1 MYWDTRVS
9 GNVMRKKITIA
20 SCFLTLGLSVS
31 FAQPICPLDSS
42 IKPRAAV
49 SLDKFAA
56 VAILNDG
63 RIKPVDTY
71 ARTLLLQISG
81 KTSFGRKSAV
91 QWLARL
97 LFAPATTFEDKV
109 FLINNPEIATALGV
123 EPEPKRRYSFSR
135 IEPGLAK
142 LEELARTADKIEPRE
157 RSVVEQEILRV
168 YQNVFL
174 YDLHTRVFRFAL
186 PSSEFQITDPEIIKT
201 LGLPETQKTFSFY
214 DLASRAELLQ
224 QGAKGLELSKPETWA
239 VKDKELFGLMNN
251 LFHWSATYSDLP
263 FTIVPSLEASGQGW
277 LSPMDAIS
285 REFSDPKAREEIGYT
300 RAMVVH
306 YWNGEQMPF
315 DLAARSLSNSV
326 LSRTDAAT
334 QKNIRKIPLE
344 LFYNRAN
351 LFLWT
356 KMFYALA
363 FAVFLLS
370 FFLTR
375 PFLRQS
381 ALLLIA
387 AGLIPH
393 VGALVLRIVIMGRP
407 PVSNLYETFIFVSMI
422 SVIAGVIIELVN
434 KRWVGNVTASVC
446 GLVFLLIAGKFA
458 AEGDTLQMLVAVLN
472 SNFWLGTHVLTITIG
487 YAGCC
492 VAGLIGHLYILQ
504 RIRDPKDKAALES
517 TYLNMIGALGFGLM
531 MSFLGT
537 MLGGI
542 WADESWGRF
551 WGWDPK
557 ENGALLIVLWCA
569 IIFHAKVGRFIGPL
583 GVAAGSVLGIVV
595 VMWAWFGVN
604 LLNVGLHSYGFT
616 SGIATGLLAYV
627 IGEVVFLAI
636 CVPMAKKRETR

>member
-1 MYWDTRVS
+1 ML
-9 GNVMRKKITIA
+9 KKLLLL
-20 SCFLTLGLSVS
+20 SCLAGVVATSAI
-31 FAQPICPLDSS
+31 AQPICPLDPS

-49 SLDKFAA
+49 SLDRFAA
-56 VAILNDG
+56 LAVLNEG
-63 RIKPVDTY
+63 RVKPVDTY
-71 ARTLLLQISG
+71 ARTLLLQLSG
-81 KTSFGRKSAV
+81 KTSFGRQSAV

-109 FLINNPEIATALGV
+109 FLINNPETATALGV

-135 IEPGLAK
+135 IEPGFAK
-142 LEELARTADKIEPRE
+142 LEELARMADKIEPKE

-186 PSSEFQITDPEIIKT
+186 PSSEFQITDPGIIKT
-201 LGLPETQKTFSFY
+201 LGLPETQKIFSFY

-224 QGAKGLELSKPETWA
+224 QGTQGLELSKPETWA

-251 LFHWSATYSDLP
+251 LFHWSTTYRDLP

-285 REFSDPKAREEIGYT
+285 REFSDLKVREEIAYA
-300 RAMVVH
+300 RDMVVY
-306 YWNGEQMPF
+306 YWNGEQTPF

-326 LSRTDAAT
+326 LSRAGAAT

-344 LFYNRAN
+344 LFYNRAD

-370 FFLTR
+370 FFMTR
-375 PFLRQS
+375 SWLRPAAFS
-381 ALLLIA
+381 LII
-387 AGLIPH
+387 AGSLPH
-393 VGALVLRIVIMGRP
+393 VLALVLRIIIMARP

-434 KRWVGNVTASVC
+434 RRWVGICVASVC
-446 GLVFLLIAGKFA
+446 GFVFLMLSGKFA
-458 AEGDTLQMLVAVLN
+458 AEGDTMQMLVAVLN
-472 SNFWLGTHVLTITIG
+472 SNFWLGTHVLSITVG
-487 YAGCC
+487 YAGVC
-492 VAGLIGHLYILQ
+492 VAGLVGHLYILQ
-504 RIRDPKDKAALES
+504 RIRYPKDKAALES
-517 TYLNMIGALGFGLM
+517 TYRNMIGALGFGLM

-537 MLGGI
+537 TLGGI
-542 WADESWGRF
+542 WADDSWGRF

-569 IIFHAKVGRFIGPL
+569 FLFHARLGRFITPL
-583 GVAAGSVLGIVV
+583 GAAAGCVLGIVV

-627 IGEVVFLAI
+627 LGEIAFLAI
-636 CVPMAKKRETR
+636 CVPLARKRD

>member
-1 MYWDTRVS
+1 ML
-9 GNVMRKKITIA
+9 KKILFFFYFTAVITTSA
-20 SCFLTLGLSVS
+20 I
-31 FAQPICPLDSS
+31 AQPICPLDSS
-42 IKPRAAV
+42 IRPRGAV

-56 VAILNDG
+56 LAVLDDG
-63 RIKPVDTY
+63 RVKPVDTY
-71 ARTLLLQISG
+71 ARTLLMQLSG
-81 KTSFGRKSAV
+81 KTSFGRQSAAG
-91 QWLARL
+91 WLARL

-123 EPEPKRRYSFSR
+123 EAEPRRRYSFSSL
-135 IEPGLAK
+135 EPGLAK
-142 LEELARTADKIEPRE
+142 LEELARMADKIEPKE
-157 RSVVEQEILRV
+157 RSVVEQEVLRV
-168 YQNVFL
+168 FQNVVF
-174 YDLHTRVFRFAL
+174 YDRHTRAFHFAL
-186 PSSEFQITDPEIIKT
+186 PSAEFQITDPAVVKALE
-201 LGLPETQKTFSFY
+201 LPEKQKVFSFY
-214 DLASRAELLQ
+214 DIASRAELMREQ
-224 QGAKGLELSKPETWA
+224 TKGLEFSKPGTWA
-239 VKDKELFGLMNN
+239 AKDKELFGLMNN
-251 LFHWSATYSDLP
+251 LFRWSMLYADLP
-263 FTIVPSLEASGQGW
+263 FAVIPSVEANGQGW

-285 REFSDPKAREEIGYT
+285 QEFSDPKVREEIGYT

-326 LSRTDAAT
+326 LGRADAAT

>member
-1 MYWDTRVS
+1 ML
-9 GNVMRKKITIA
+9 KKILFFFYFTAVITTSA
-20 SCFLTLGLSVS
+20 I
-31 FAQPICPLDSS
+31 AQPICPLDSS
-42 IKPRAAV
+42 IRPRGAV

-56 VAILNDG
+56 LAVLDDG
-63 RIKPVDTY
+63 RVKPVDTY
-71 ARTLLLQISG
+71 ARTLLMQLSG
-81 KTSFGRKSAV
+81 KTSFGRQSAAG
-91 QWLARL
+91 WLARL

-123 EPEPKRRYSFSR
+123 EAEPRRRYSFSSL
-135 IEPGLAK
+135 EPGLAK
-142 LEELARTADKIEPRE
+142 LEELARMADKIEPKE
-157 RSVVEQEILRV
+157 RSVVEQEVLRV
-168 YQNVFL
+168 FQNVVF
-174 YDLHTRVFRFAL
+174 YDRHTRAFHFAL
-186 PSSEFQITDPEIIKT
+186 PSAEFQITDPAVVKALE
-201 LGLPETQKTFSFY
+201 LPEKQKVFSFY
-214 DLASRAELLQ
+214 DIASRAELMREQ
-224 QGAKGLELSKPETWA
+224 TKGLEFSKPGTWA
-239 VKDKELFGLMNN
+239 AKDKELFGLMNN
-251 LFHWSATYSDLP
+251 LFRWSMLYADLP
-263 FTIVPSLEASGQGW
+263 FAVIPSVEANGQGW

-285 REFSDPKAREEIGYT
+285 QEFSDPKVREEIGYT

>member
-1 MYWDTRVS
+1 ML
-9 GNVMRKKITIA
+9 KKLLLL
-20 SCFLTLGLSVS
+20 SCLAGVVATSAI
-31 FAQPICPLDSS
+31 AQPICPLDPS

-49 SLDKFAA
+49 SLDRFAA
-56 VAILNDG
+56 LAVLNEG
-63 RIKPVDTY
+63 RVKPVDTY
-71 ARTLLLQISG
+71 ARTLLLQLSG
-81 KTSFGRKSAV
+81 KTSFGRQSAV

-109 FLINNPEIATALGV
+109 FLINNPETATALGV

-135 IEPGLAK
+135 IEPGFAK
-142 LEELARTADKIEPRE
+142 LEELARMADKIEPKE

-186 PSSEFQITDPEIIKT
+186 PSSEFQITDPGIIKT
-201 LGLPETQKTFSFY
+201 LGLPETQKIFSFY

-224 QGAKGLELSKPETWA
+224 QGTQGLELSKPETWA

-251 LFHWSATYSDLP
+251 LFHWSTTYSDLP
-263 FTIVPSLEASGQGW
+263 FAIVPSLEASGQGW

-285 REFSDPKAREEIGYT
+285 REFSDLKVREEIAYA
-300 RAMVVH
+300 RDMVVY
-306 YWNGEQMPF
+306 YWNGEQTPF

-326 LSRTDAAT
+326 LSRAGAAT

-344 LFYNRAN
+344 LFYNRAD

-370 FFLTR
+370 FFMTR
-375 PFLRQS
+375 SWLRPAAFSLIIAGFL
-381 ALLLIA
+381 
-387 AGLIPH
+387 PH
-393 VGALVLRIVIMGRP
+393 VLALVLRIIIMARP

-434 KRWVGNVTASVC
+434 RRWVGICVASVC
-446 GLVFLLIAGKFA
+446 GFVFLMLSGKFA
-458 AEGDTLQMLVAVLN
+458 GEGDTMQMLVAVLN
-472 SNFWLGTHVLTITIG
+472 SNFWLGTHVLSITVG
-487 YAGCC
+487 YAGVC
-492 VAGLIGHLYILQ
+492 VAGLVGHLYILQ
-504 RIRDPKDKAALES
+504 RIRYPKDKAALES
-517 TYLNMIGALGFGLM
+517 TYRNMIGALGFGLM

-537 MLGGI
+537 TLGGI
-542 WADESWGRF
+542 WADDSWGRF

-569 IIFHAKVGRFIGPL
+569 ILFHARLGRFITPL
-583 GVAAGSVLGIVV
+583 GAAAGCVLGIVV

-627 IGEVVFLAI
+627 LGEIAFLAI
-636 CVPMAKKRETR
+636 CVPLASKKT

>member
-326 LSRTDAAT
+326 LGRADAAT

>member
-636 CVPMAKKRETR
+636 CVPMAKKREIK

>member
-1 MYWDTRVS
+1 MSR
-9 GNVMRKKITIA
+9 KITVLIYLLLL
-20 SCFLTLGLSVS
+20 SCSHAL
-31 FAQPICPLDSS
+31 AQPICPLDSS
-42 IKPRAAV
+42 IKPKAAV

-56 VAILNDG
+56 LAVLNDG

-71 ARTLLLQISG
+71 ARTLLLQLSG
-81 KTSFGRKSAV
+81 KTSFGRQSAV
-91 QWLARL
+91 EWLARL

-123 EPEPKRRYSFSR
+123 EPESRRRYSFSQL
-135 IEPGLAK
+135 EPGVAK
-142 LEELARTADKIEPRE
+142 LEELAWMAEKIEPKE
-157 RSVVEQEILRV
+157 RSVVEQEVLRV
-168 YQNVFL
+168 YQNAFL
-174 YDLHTRVFRFAL
+174 YDLHTRVFHFAL
-186 PSSEFQITDPEIIKT
+186 PSAEFQITDQEIIKA
-201 LGLPETQKTFSFY
+201 LDLPETQKIFSFY
-214 DLASRAELLQ
+214 DLASRADRLQ
-224 QGAKGLELSKPETWA
+224 EQTKSLELGKPDSWPA
-239 VKDKELFGLMNN
+239 RDKELVLLMNN
-251 LFHWSATYSDLP
+251 LLRWSMLYKDLP
-263 FTIVPSLEASGQGW
+263 FSVIPGRDASTRGW

-285 REFSDPKAREEIGYT
+285 REFSDPHAREEIGYA
-300 RAMVVH
+300 RGMVVH

-315 DLAARSLSNSV
+315 DLAVRSLSNSV
-326 LSRTDAAT
+326 LNRVDAAT

-344 LFYNRAN
+344 LFYNKAN
-351 LFLWT
+351 FFLWA
-356 KMFYALA
+356 KLFYALA

-370 FFLTR
+370 FFRTW

-422 SVIAGVIIELVN
+422 GVIAGVIIELVN
-434 KRWVGNVTASVC
+434 KRWVGNVVASVC

-458 AEGDTLQMLVAVLN
+458 AEGDTLQMLAAVLN

-517 TYLNMIGALGFGLM
+517 TYRNMIGALGFGLM
-531 MSFLGT
+531 MTFLGT
-537 MLGGI
+537 TLGGI
-542 WADESWGRF
+542 WADQSWGRF

-569 IIFHAKVGRFIGPL
+569 IIFHAKVGRLIGPL
-583 GVAAGSVLGIVV
+583 GVAVASVLGVIV

-604 LLNVGLHSYGFT
+604 LLNIGLHSYGFT

-627 IGEVVFLAI
+627 IGEVVFLGL
-636 CVPMAKKRETR
+636 CVPLARKRD

>member
-1 MYWDTRVS
+1 
-9 GNVMRKKITIA
+9 MRKKITIA

>member
-1 MYWDTRVS
+1 M
-9 GNVMRKKITIA
+9 
-20 SCFLTLGLSVS
+20 
-31 FAQPICPLDSS
+31 
-42 IKPRAAV
+42 
-49 SLDKFAA
+49 
-56 VAILNDG
+56 
-63 RIKPVDTY
+63 DTY
-71 ARTLLLQISG
+71 ARTLLLQLSG
-81 KTSFGRKSAV
+81 KTSFGRQSAV

-109 FLINNPEIATALGV
+109 FLINNPETATALGV

-135 IEPGLAK
+135 IEPGFAK
-142 LEELARTADKIEPRE
+142 LEELARMADKIEPKE

-186 PSSEFQITDPEIIKT
+186 PSSEFQITDPGIIKT
-201 LGLPETQKTFSFY
+201 LGLPETQKIFSFY

-224 QGAKGLELSKPETWA
+224 QGTQGLELSKPETWA

-251 LFHWSATYSDLP
+251 LFHWSTTYSDLP
-263 FTIVPSLEASGQGW
+263 FAIVPSLEASGQGW

-285 REFSDPKAREEIGYT
+285 REFSDLKVREEIAYA
-300 RAMVVH
+300 RDMVVY
-306 YWNGEQMPF
+306 YWNGEQTPF

-326 LSRTDAAT
+326 LSRAGAAT

-344 LFYNRAN
+344 LFYNRAD

-370 FFLTR
+370 FFMTR
-375 PFLRQS
+375 SWLRPAAFSLIIAGFL
-381 ALLLIA
+381 
-387 AGLIPH
+387 PH
-393 VGALVLRIVIMGRP
+393 VLALVLRIIIMARP

-434 KRWVGNVTASVC
+434 RRWVGICVASVC
-446 GLVFLLIAGKFA
+446 GFVFLMLSGKFA
-458 AEGDTLQMLVAVLN
+458 GEGDTMQMLVAVLN
-472 SNFWLGTHVLTITIG
+472 SNFWLGTHVLSITVG
-487 YAGCC
+487 YAGVC
-492 VAGLIGHLYILQ
+492 VAGLVGHLYILQ
-504 RIRDPKDKAALES
+504 RIRYPKDKAALES
-517 TYLNMIGALGFGLM
+517 TYRNMIGALGFGLM

-537 MLGGI
+537 TLGGI
-542 WADESWGRF
+542 WADDSWGRF

-569 IIFHAKVGRFIGPL
+569 ILFHARLGRFITPL
-583 GVAAGSVLGIVV
+583 GAAAGCVLGIVV

-627 IGEVVFLAI
+627 IGEVVFLGL
-636 CVPMAKKRETR
+636 CVPLASKKT